1 MKTLY
6 KVIFFLSLILI
17 MYFSILPASS
27 IPNIAA
33 LSFLTDK
40 MIHALIF
47 LYLSF
52 IGLNSYFNISNLW
65 LLVLIFSF
73 GLVIEIIHFYH
84 PYRFF
89 EILDLIANLIG
100 ILLALAI
107 FNKKAFKL
115 LISFFSTLTSV

>member
-1 MKTLY
+1 MKKLY
-6 KVIFFLSLILI
+6 RINFFLSLLLV
-17 MYFSILPASS
+17 MYFSAVPASS

-40 MIHALIF
+40 MIHALVF

-52 IGLNSYFNISNLW
+52 IGLNCYFDISK
-65 LLVLIFSF
+65 LLLLGMIFSF

-89 EILDLIANLIG
+89 EIPDLIANLIG
-100 ILLALAI
+100 ILLALVI
-107 FNKKAFKL
+107 FNKKS
-115 LISFFSTLTSV
+115 I

>member
-6 KVIFFLSLILI
+6 RIIFCLSFLLILF
-17 MYFSILPASS
+17 FSVIPASS

-52 IGLNSYFNISNLW
+52 LGLNSYFNLSK
-65 LLVLIFSF
+65 LLLLGLIFTF
-73 GLVIEIIHFYH
+73 GFAIEIIHFYH

-89 EILDLIANLIG
+89 EIADLISNLIG
-100 ILLALAI
+100 ILLALFI
-107 FNKKAFKL
+107 FNKK
-115 LISFFSTLTSV
+115 TQ

>member
-1 MKTLY
+1 MKTPY
-6 KVIFFLSLILI
+6 RINFFISLLLI
-17 MYFSILPASS
+17 MYFSAVPSSS

-52 IGLNSYFNISNLW
+52 IGLNCYFNISK
-65 LLVLIFSF
+65 LLLLGMIFSF

-89 EILDLIANLIG
+89 EIPDLIANLIG
-100 ILLALAI
+100 ILMALAI
-107 FNKKAFKL
+107 FNKKT
-115 LISFFSTLTSV
+115 I

>member
-6 KVIFFLSLILI
+6 RVNFFLSLLLVT
-17 MYFSILPASS
+17 YFSAVPASS

-40 MIHALIF
+40 MIHALVF

-52 IGLNSYFNISNLW
+52 IGLNCYFDISKLM
-65 LLVLIFSF
+65 LLGMIFSF

-89 EILDLIANLIG
+89 EIPDLIANLIG
-100 ILLALAI
+100 ILLALVI
-107 FNKKAFKL
+107 FNKKS
-115 LISFFSTLTSV
+115 I

>member
-1 MKTLY
+1 
-6 KVIFFLSLILI
+6 
-17 MYFSILPASS
+17 MYFSAVPASS

-52 IGLNSYFNISNLW
+52 IGLNCYFDISK
-65 LLVLIFSF
+65 LLLLGMIFSF

-89 EILDLIANLIG
+89 EVPDLIANLIG
-100 ILLALAI
+100 ILLALVI
-107 FNKKAFKL
+107 FNKKS
-115 LISFFSTLTSV
+115 I

>member
-1 MKTLY
+1 MKILY

-107 FNKKAFKL
+107 FNKK
-115 LISFFSTLTSV
+115 II

>member
-6 KVIFFLSLILI
+6 RINFFLSLLLV
-17 MYFSILPASS
+17 MFFSAVPASS
-27 IPNIAA
+27 IPNIAT

-52 IGLNSYFNISNLW
+52 IGLNCYFDISK
-65 LLVLIFSF
+65 LLLLGMIFSF

-89 EILDLIANLIG
+89 EIPDLIANLIG
-100 ILLALAI
+100 ILLALVI
-107 FNKKAFKL
+107 FNKKS
-115 LISFFSTLTSV
+115 I

>member
-6 KVIFFLSLILI
+6 RINFFLSLLLV
-17 MYFSILPASS
+17 MYFSAVPASS

-52 IGLNSYFNISNLW
+52 IGLNCYFDISK
-65 LLVLIFSF
+65 LLLLGMIFSF

-89 EILDLIANLIG
+89 EIPDLIANFIG
-100 ILLALAI
+100 ILFALVI
-107 FNKKAFKL
+107 FNKKS
-115 LISFFSTLTSV
+115 I

>member
-1 MKTLY
+1 MKTPY
-6 KVIFFLSLILI
+6 RINFVISLLLV
-17 MYFSILPASS
+17 MYFSAVPSSS

-52 IGLNSYFNISNLW
+52 IGLNCYFNISK
-65 LLVLIFSF
+65 LLLLGMIFSF

-89 EILDLIANLIG
+89 EIPDLIANLIG
-100 ILLALAI
+100 ILMALAI
-107 FNKKAFKL
+107 FNKKT
-115 LISFFSTLTSV
+115 I

>member
-1 MKTLY
+1 MKTPY
-6 KVIFFLSLILI
+6 RINFFISLLLV
-17 MYFSILPASS
+17 MYFSAVPSSS

-52 IGLNSYFNISNLW
+52 IGLNCYFNISK
-65 LLVLIFSF
+65 LLLLGMIFSF

-89 EILDLIANLIG
+89 EIPDLIANLIG
-100 ILLALAI
+100 ILFALII
-107 FNKKAFKL
+107 FNKKS
-115 LISFFSTLTSV
+115 I

>member
-100 ILLALAI
+100 IL
-107 FNKKAFKL
+107 
-115 LISFFSTLTSV
+115 

>member
-6 KVIFFLSLILI
+6 RINFFLSLLLV
-17 MYFSILPASS
+17 MYFSAVPASS

-40 MIHALIF
+40 MIHALVF

-52 IGLNSYFNISNLW
+52 IGLNCYFDISKLM
-65 LLVLIFSF
+65 LLGMIFSF

-89 EILDLIANLIG
+89 EIPDLIANLIG
-100 ILLALAI
+100 ILMALAI
-107 FNKKAFKL
+107 FNKKT
-115 LISFFSTLTSV
+115 I

>member
-6 KVIFFLSLILI
+6 RINFFLSLLLV
-17 MYFSILPASS
+17 MYFSAVPASS

-52 IGLNSYFNISNLW
+52 IGLNCYFDISKLM
-65 LLVLIFSF
+65 LLGMIFSF

-89 EILDLIANLIG
+89 EIPDLIANLIG
-100 ILLALAI
+100 ILLALVI
-107 FNKKAFKL
+107 FNKKS
-115 LISFFSTLTSV
+115 I

>member
-6 KVIFFLSLILI
+6 RINFFLSLLLV
-17 MYFSILPASS
+17 MYFSAVPASS

-52 IGLNSYFNISNLW
+52 IGLNCYFDISK
-65 LLVLIFSF
+65 LLLLGMIFSF

-89 EILDLIANLIG
+89 EIPDLIANLIG
-100 ILLALAI
+100 ILFALVI
-107 FNKKAFKL
+107 FNKKS
-115 LISFFSTLTSV
+115 I

>member
-6 KVIFFLSLILI
+6 RINFFLSLLLV
-17 MYFSILPASS
+17 MYFSVVPASS

-40 MIHALIF
+40 MIHALVF

-52 IGLNSYFNISNLW
+52 IGLNCYFDISK
-65 LLVLIFSF
+65 LLLLGMIFSF

-89 EILDLIANLIG
+89 EIPDLIANLIG
-100 ILLALAI
+100 ILLALVI
-107 FNKKAFKL
+107 FNKKS
-115 LISFFSTLTSV
+115 I

>member
-1 MKTLY
+1 
-6 KVIFFLSLILI
+6 
-17 MYFSILPASS
+17 MYFSVIPASS

-40 MIHALIF
+40 MIHTLIF

-52 IGLNSYFNISNLW
+52 IGLNCYFNLSKIF
-65 LLVLIFSF
+65 LLGLVFTF

-89 EILDLIANLIG
+89 EIADLVSNLIG
-100 ILLALAI
+100 VLFALFI
-107 FNKKAFKL
+107 FNKKTA
-115 LISFFSTLTSV
+115 

>member
-1 MKTLY
+1 
-6 KVIFFLSLILI
+6 
-17 MYFSILPASS
+17 MYFSAVPASS

-52 IGLNSYFNISNLW
+52 IGLNCYFNISK
-65 LLVLIFSF
+65 LLLLGMIFLF

-89 EILDLIANLIG
+89 EIPDLIANLIG
-100 ILLALAI
+100 ILLALVI
-107 FNKKAFKL
+107 FNKKS
-115 LISFFSTLTSV
+115 I

>member
-1 MKTLY
+1 MKILY
-6 KVIFFLSLILI
+6 RVTFIFSLILI
-17 MYFSILPASS
+17 MYFSIVPASS

-47 LYLSF
+47 LYLSH
-52 IGLNSYFNISNLW
+52 IGLKSYFNISK
-65 LLVLIFSF
+65 LLLLGLIFSF

-107 FNKKAFKL
+107 SNKKS
-115 LISFFSTLTSV
+115 I

>member
-1 MKTLY
+1 MKKLY
-6 KVIFFLSLILI
+6 RIIFCLSLLLILF
-17 MYFSILPASS
+17 FSVIPASS

-52 IGLNSYFNISNLW
+52 LGLNSYFNLSK
-65 LLVLIFSF
+65 LLLLGLIFTF
-73 GLVIEIIHFYH
+73 GFAIEIIHFYH

-89 EILDLIANLIG
+89 EIADLISNLIG
-100 ILLALAI
+100 ILLALFI
-107 FNKKAFKL
+107 FNKK
-115 LISFFSTLTSV
+115 TQ

>member
-6 KVIFFLSLILI
+6 RINFFLSLLLV
-17 MYFSILPASS
+17 MYFSAVPASS

-40 MIHALIF
+40 MIHALVF

-52 IGLNSYFNISNLW
+52 IGLNCYFDISKLM
-65 LLVLIFSF
+65 LLGMIFSF

-89 EILDLIANLIG
+89 EIPDFIANLIG
-100 ILLALAI
+100 ILLALVI
-107 FNKKAFKL
+107 FNKKS
-115 LISFFSTLTSV
+115 I

>member
-1 MKTLY
+1 MKKLY
-6 KVIFFLSLILI
+6 RINFFLSLLLV
-17 MYFSILPASS
+17 MYFSAVPASS

-33 LSFLTDK
+33 LSFLIDK

-52 IGLNSYFNISNLW
+52 IGLNCYFNISK
-65 LLVLIFSF
+65 LLLLGMIFSF

-89 EILDLIANLIG
+89 EIPDLIANLIG
-100 ILLALAI
+100 ILLALVI
-107 FNKKAFKL
+107 FNKKS
-115 LISFFSTLTSV
+115 I

>member
-1 MKTLY
+1 MKTPY
-6 KVIFFLSLILI
+6 RINFFISLLLV
-17 MYFSILPASS
+17 MYFSAVPSSS

-52 IGLNSYFNISNLW
+52 IGLNCYFNISK
-65 LLVLIFSF
+65 LLLLGMIFSF

-89 EILDLIANLIG
+89 EIPDLIANFIG
-100 ILLALAI
+100 ILFALVI
-107 FNKKAFKL
+107 FNKKS
-115 LISFFSTLTSV
+115 I

>member
-6 KVIFFLSLILI
+6 RINFFLSLLLV
-17 MYFSILPASS
+17 MYFSAVPASS

-40 MIHALIF
+40 MIHALVF

-52 IGLNSYFNISNLW
+52 IGLNCYFDISK
-65 LLVLIFSF
+65 LLLLGMIFSF

-89 EILDLIANLIG
+89 EIPDLIANLIG
-100 ILLALAI
+100 ILLALVI
-107 FNKKAFKL
+107 FNKKS
-115 LISFFSTLTSV
+115 I

>member
-6 KVIFFLSLILI
+6 RINFFLSLLLV
-17 MYFSILPASS
+17 MYFSAVPASS

-47 LYLSF
+47 LYLSL
-52 IGLNSYFNISNLW
+52 IGLNCYFNISKLM
-65 LLVLIFSF
+65 LLGMIFSF

-89 EILDLIANLIG
+89 EIPDLIANFIG
-100 ILLALAI
+100 ILFALVI
-107 FNKKAFKL
+107 FNKKS
-115 LISFFSTLTSV
+115 I

>member
-6 KVIFFLSLILI
+6 RINFFLSLLLV
-17 MYFSILPASS
+17 MYFSVVPASS

-47 LYLSF
+47 LYLSL
-52 IGLNSYFNISNLW
+52 IGLNCYFNISK
-65 LLVLIFSF
+65 LLLLGMIFSF

-89 EILDLIANLIG
+89 EIPDLIANLIG
-100 ILLALAI
+100 ILMALAI
-107 FNKKAFKL
+107 FNKKT
-115 LISFFSTLTSV
+115 I

>member
-1 MKTLY
+1 MKTPY
-6 KVIFFLSLILI
+6 RINFFISLLLV
-17 MYFSILPASS
+17 MYFSAVPSSS

-40 MIHALIF
+40 MVHALIF

-52 IGLNSYFNISNLW
+52 IGLNCYFNISK
-65 LLVLIFSF
+65 LLLLGMIFSF

-89 EILDLIANLIG
+89 EIPDLIANLIG
-100 ILLALAI
+100 ILMALAI
-107 FNKKAFKL
+107 FNKKT
-115 LISFFSTLTSV
+115 I